1 MKNFFKE
8 LFDMKSK
15 EVENVTPPKDTEMEV
30 QTKTSLADR
39 YNNWWERENAKAFL
53 RQYPVYGARIF
64 PVGQTSFYEV
74 CFGAILDK
82 FFFSHGKMET
92 YPENGILQFVS
103 RDLCIVCMRRC
114 LWIKRYLES

>member
-1 MKNFFKE
+1 MKEFLKE
-8 LFDMKSK
+8 IFSQRNKG
-15 EVENVTPPKDTEMEV
+15 VENSTLPKDTEVET
-30 QTKTSLADR
+30 QTKMSLTDR
-39 YNNWWERENAKAFL
+39 YNTWWEQENAKAFL

-82 FFFSHGKMET
+82 FFLFSWKMET